1 MTIVLSGNSSL
12 FVPDT
17 AGNRVAQAMPGLLPQ
32 NDDDTAGQTA
42 DEQSAESFFML
53 AAYNGQDITPEP
65 QAPLAQHLLSSEGQ
79 PKADTTEHPLA
90 GDEAL
95 PPEPLSST
103 LSQLAAVTTLR
114 FDFVANT
121 TISNDVEAATLA
133 TADLLPVSQHGERVV
148 EPATSW
154 LAEELPAP
162 LPSINSAIL
171 ESTADLVSLPASAV
185 EYTSLPLTEAAP
197 ELADT
202 VPQLTAAA
210 ATAVATAAD
219 VSAIDTT
226 QPKGEAVNSSRLAS
240 EALTATG
247 ALLPV
252 AQNQQTSIESVKP
265 VTPVESTLIQES
277 RRLGTIPAT
286 NIAMPEPTVL
296 QPLLSGSKSPLPQHL
311 SLTDNFSLQQFL
323 SQQAVVSSV
332 PLAAGNVP
340 LTSAATFTAA
350 VPQWQTLSLSDVPV
364 TWGPKL
370 VSALSDKVV
379 LQLGQQV
386 QRAQIRLDPPQLGHI
401 ELRIAVEGEKTTVQV
416 FAANAQVREAIQQ
429 TLEVLRLNLGQ
440 QLGAST
446 QLDVQLGDQAQQQGA
461 FFKDELA
468 ISQQPELTETE
479 QHPESAQQQ
488 PLGWLNR
495 LA

>member
-12 FVPDT
+12 LVPDT
-17 AGNRVAQAMPGLLPQ
+17 AGNRVVQATPVLLEQ

-42 DEQSAESFFML
+42 DEQSAESFFTL
-53 AAYNGQDITPEP
+53 AAYRGQEFEP
-65 QAPLAQHLLSSEGQ
+65 AAQAPLAQHILLSEGL
-79 PKADTTEHPLA
+79 PEADTTEDTFAANETLQ
-90 GDEAL
+90 
-95 PPEPLSST
+95 PEPVSSV

-114 FDFVANT
+114 FDFVASTNT
-121 TISNDVEAATLA
+121 NNEIEAAQLVTANLLLA
-133 TADLLPVSQHGERVV
+133 SQDSGLVA

-154 LAEELPAP
+154 LAAELAETLSP
-162 LPSINSAIL
+162 LTSAV
-171 ESTADLVSLPASAV
+171 SDSVADLVPLPAFAI
-185 EYTSLPLTEAAP
+185 EHTPLPLTEP
-197 ELADT
+197 VSELADT
-202 VPQLTAAA
+202 LPLLSAAA
-210 ATAVATAAD
+210 AAMTTATDVA
-219 VSAIDTT
+219 AIDTT
-226 QPKGEAVNSSRLAS
+226 QVPGETVNNGRLAS
-240 EALTATG
+240 EALSVTG
-247 ALLPV
+247 AILPL

-265 VTPVESTLIQES
+265 VTPVESALVQEAK
-277 RRLGTIPAT
+277 RLGTAAAT
-286 NIAMPEPTVL
+286 GIAVAEPTT
-296 QPLLSGSKSPLPQHL
+296 QAQQFSGSKVPLPQHL

-332 PLAAGNVP
+332 ALTASNAP

-350 VPQWQTLSLSDVPV
+350 LPQWQTLSLSEAPV

-370 VSALSDKVV
+370 VAALGDKVV

-429 TLEVLRLNLGQ
+429 TLDVLRLNLGQ

-488 PLGWLNR
+488 PRGWLNR